1 MTVTPLK
8 PDRSTPDPGQSPQ
21 KTSCPSGKGDELF
34 DAIQDPVFI
43 VTPEGLIKD
52 ANLAAI
58 NAAHK
63 TKQQIIGM
71 GICKIIH
78 GGSSPHLKCP
88 LESFLSTCVP
98 RVEETRLPGL
108 FGEYLLTIS
117 PIKDNDGIIRK
128 ILLIARELTSDEM
141 RKVDSMRTAQLAA
154 IGELAAGVAHEVNNP
169 ITGIINF
176 AQLLLD
182 DSEKNSLQA
191 QLLTRIINE
200 GERIAS
206 IIKNLLSFAREN
218 NQENEPIDMIKVI
231 SDTLSLVEHQF
242 QKDGI
247 QINVDFSLAPCP
259 IFGNFHQLQQVI
271 LNILSNSRFS
281 LNERYPTTSPN
292 KKILITCHP
301 VSAPAGRPLSGS
313 RVSNNES
320 PAISNNSNSS
330 IQISIRDEGTGI
342 PQGILERLFDPF
354 FTTKPA
360 GQGTGLGLSISFG
373 IIQDHGGTIKVNSI
387 MHQFTEMLINIP
399 ISGLEHATK

>member
-1 MTVTPLK
+1 MAATPLK
-8 PDRSTPDPGQSPQ
+8 PDIATTDPDQSPQ
-21 KTSCPSGKGDELF
+21 PSCPTGKGDELF

-43 VTPEGLIKD
+43 VTPEGIIKD

-218 NQENEPIDMIKVI
+218 NQENEFIDMIKVI

-247 QINVDFSLAPCP
+247 QINVDFSSTPCP
-259 IFGNFHQLQQVI
+259 VFGNFHQLQQVI
-271 LNILSNSRFS
+271 LNMLSNSRFS

-292 KKILITCHP
+292 KKILISCHP
-301 VSAPAGRPLSGS
+301 VSVSAGRPLSSSRGS
-313 RVSNNES
+313 GKES
-320 PAISNNSNSS
+320 PATSNNSNSS
-330 IQISIRDEGTGI
+330 IQITIRDEGTGI

-399 ISGLEHATK
+399 ISGLDHAAK